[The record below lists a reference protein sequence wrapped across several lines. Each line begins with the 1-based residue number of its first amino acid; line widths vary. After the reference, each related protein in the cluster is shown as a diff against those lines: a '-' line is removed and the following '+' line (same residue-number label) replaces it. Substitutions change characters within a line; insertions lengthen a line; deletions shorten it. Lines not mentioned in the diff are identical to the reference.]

1 MPMFRII
8 FSPLGI
14 FLLFGIVLFAAGLVL
29 RIRECLF
36 CKQDVDAECV
46 SINYH
51 IHRRGSGLGRV
62 NSNSPVW
69 RYEWNGRTYFRQDQN
84 GNSVIN
90 YRVGDHC
97 TLRIDPNRPER
108 FYRKGMSNAVI
119 MMLCGI
125 GVIVLTVPV
134 MGFDWMIGNW

>member
-29 RIRECLF
+29 YIREHLF

-62 NSNSPVW
+62 NNNSPVW

-134 MGFDWMIGNW
+134 MVFDWMIGNW